1 MNQSKRI
8 RISVFLALLAMF
20 SIALQ
25 QGHAAVSQL
34 RGANHAKEDGVY
46 LTVNTPDF
54 ISVGEQKN
62 GFSLQKTVGKPSF
75 QTRLS
80 SWLGN
85 PAQYRNG
92 DVAAVRYF
100 LASINRVVSLE
111 PPDLVFP
118 FHDFW

>member
-1 MNQSKRI
+1 VIQKNSI
-8 RISVFLALLAMF
+8 RFSFFLVLLAMF
-20 SIALQ
+20 SIGLQ
-25 QGHAAVSQL
+25 QGHAAVLQL
-34 RGANHAKEDGVY
+34 QGANHSEQDGVY

-54 ISVGEQKN
+54 ISAGEQKD

-92 DVAAVRYF
+92 DVAAVCYF
-100 LASINRVVSLE
+100 LASTNRVVSLE

-118 FHDFW
+118 FHNFW

>member
-1 MNQSKRI
+1 MI
-8 RISVFLALLAMF
+8 RHKKIQISFFLALLAML
-20 SIALQ
+20 SIGLQ
-25 QGHAAVSQL
+25 QGYAAISQL
-34 RGANHAKEDGVY
+34 QGANHSEQDGVY

-54 ISVGEQKN
+54 ISAGEQKN

-80 SWLGN
+80 PWLDN

-100 LASINRVVSLE
+100 LASRNRVVSLE

-118 FHDFW
+118 FHNFW